1 MPNDRPEALPHR
13 VPALTGVPS
22 VVEATEEG
30 RNAEVLRMLCHRAG
44 AFRRAGRERD
54 ALSEATAAVAWDL
67 AVRADEP
74 IARGEDRAPAA
85 GSEILGLALEQ
96 ASRVGDRD
104 MALSAW
110 DEAREA
116 VLRTLG
122 CELSPPAWE
131 FMAIAL
137 RLVTAQAV

>member
-1 MPNDRPEALPHR
+1 MHDDRPDALP
-13 VPALTGVPS
+13 PGLTGQPS

-30 RNAEVLRMLCHRAG
+30 RDAEVLWMLCRRAG

-67 AVRADEP
+67 AVRAGDP
-74 IARGEDRAPAA
+74 VARGEDRVPAA
-85 GSEILGLALEQ
+85 GGEILGLALEQ
-96 ASRVGDRD
+96 ASRMGDHD
-104 MALSAW
+104 VALRAW